1 MVALFSVVRNTHSRW
16 NSYVCFRKPVV
27 LHPEGR
33 VDQSAPGYVAPT
45 NDVSVTVDDV
55 TTGACENKNTSKD
68 GSVDAITAEN
78 DDDEDAGDDRV
89 VINVS
94 GMRFHTRRST
104 LERYPKTLL
113 GDRAKRRRYFDPVRR
128 ELFFDRNRPSFDA
141 ILYFYQSG
149 GRLRRPLS
157 VHPDIFIE
165 ELEFYQFDDDV
176 IERFRRVEGYHDL
189 QWLRRV
195 EGYFDPSWEAP
206 PPQMPSN
213 AFQKRVWLLVEY
225 PESSLA
231 ARLIAILSVVVILLS
246 IVIFCVETL
255 PQFRRIR
262 IVNDT
267 TATSADVGSDVGNE
281 STSGTTCSTVELD
294 SIGRF
299 EIDDRPAFTEPF
311 FLLETACIVW
321 FVLELVTRFA
331 VCPDHVAFFKDI
343 MNVIDFLA
351 ILPYFISLATYS
363 INAWES
369 HQPSSLAILRVIRL
383 VRVFRIFK
391 LSRYSK
397 GLQILGLT
405 IRASL
410 RELGLLIFFLIIC
423 VVLFSSAVFFAE
435 ADLHA
440 EGLSHFNSIPDA
452 FWWAV
457 VTMTTV
463 GYGDMRPVG
472 PWGKLVG
479 SLCAIAGVL
488 TIALPVPVI
497 VSNFNFFYHRERDCH
512 FRRSDALMTG
522 ARKPS
527 RLNRCLQT
535 FAARRPTLRP
545 SVSRSSGT
553 VTTSFGSS
561 RPALVTEQLYDQRPA
576 TGVIVDDDDS
586 T

>member
-1 MVALFSVVRNTHSRW
+1 MEFNLCSTKH
-16 NSYVCFRKPVV
+16 FREPVV
-27 LHPEGR
+27 VQPDGHVSRSE
-33 VDQSAPGYVAPT
+33 PGYVAST
-45 NDVSVTVDDV
+45 DDVSITIDDV
-55 TTGACENKNTSKD
+55 TSSPRDDN
-68 GSVDAITAEN
+68 VDAENGHVDGDN
-78 DDDEDAGDDRV
+78 DDDERV

-113 GDRAKRRRYFDPVRR
+113 GDSTKRRRYFDPVHH

-149 GRLRRPLS
+149 GRLRRPLA

-176 IERFRRVEGYHDL
+176 IDRFRRVEGY
-189 QWLRRV
+189 W
-195 EGYFDPSWEAP
+195 DPSWEAP
-206 PPQMPSN
+206 PPELPRN
-213 AFQKRVWLLVEY
+213 EFQKRVWLLVEY

-231 ARLIAILSVVVILLS
+231 ARVIAILSVMVILLS

-255 PQFRRIR
+255 PQFRRVR
-262 IVNDT
+262 VVNDT
-267 TATSADVGSDVGNE
+267 STMSVNAAGDVDNAT
-281 STSGTTCSTVELD
+281 TSGTTCTTVELAAL
-294 SIGRF
+294 GRF
-299 EIDDRPAFTEPF
+299 EIDDRMSFTEPF

-321 FVLELVTRFA
+321 FAVELLVRFA
-331 VCPDHVAFFKDI
+331 ACPDHVAFFKDI

-351 ILPYFISLATYS
+351 ITPYFISLVTHAVGD
-363 INAWES
+363 AWES
-369 HQPSSLAILRVIRL
+369 GSQPPSSLAILRVIRL

-423 VVLFSSAVFFAE
+423 VVLFSSAVYFAE

-440 EGLSHFNSIPDA
+440 AGLSHFTSIPDA

-497 VSNFNFFYHRERDCH
+497 VSNFNFFYHRERDCR
-512 FRRSDALMTG
+512 FRRSDSRTG
-522 ARKPS
+522 GGRTRT
-527 RLNRCLQT
+527 RLGGCLRT
-535 FAARRPTLRP
+535 LAARRPTLRP
-545 SVSRSSGT
+545 SVSRHSGGT
-553 VTTSFGSS
+553 AMTSFCST
-561 RPALVTEQLYDQRPA
+561 RPPLVTEQLYGRMPMPPISLA
-576 TGVIVDDDDS
+576 KY
-586 T
+586 

>member
-1 MVALFSVVRNTHSRW
+1 VRFGT
-16 NSYVCFRKPVV
+16 VCFRQPIV
-27 LHPEGR
+27 LQPEHL
-33 VDQSAPGYVAPT
+33 VDQSASSNVAPT
-45 NDVSVTVDDV
+45 NDVSIRIDDV
-55 TTGACENKNTSKD
+55 TDKNGGGNNLDRSTLITGVNNDVAAAANV
-68 GSVDAITAEN
+68 GAGDAE
-78 DDDEDAGDDRV
+78 DDDRI

-104 LERYPKTLL
+104 LERYPQTLL
-113 GDRAKRRRYFDPVRR
+113 GDRRKRRRYYDSERR

-141 ILYFYQSG
+141 VLYYYQSG
-149 GRLRRPLS
+149 GRLRRPLA

-165 ELEFYQFDDDV
+165 ELEFYQFDEEV
-176 IERFRRVEGYHDL
+176 IERFRRLEGY
-189 QWLRRV
+189 W
-195 EGYFDPSWEAP
+195 DPSWEAP
-206 PPQMPSN
+206 APRMPRN
-213 AFQKRVWLLVEY
+213 EFQKRVWLLVEY
-225 PESSLA
+225 PESSVA
-231 ARLIAILSVVVILLS
+231 ARVIAITSIVVILLS

-267 TATSADVGSDVGNE
+267 LDVDDVVVDSSDNETTTTTTAFGS
-281 STSGTTCSTVELD
+281 TCTTAVEMAAL
-294 SIGRF
+294 GRF
-299 EIDDRPAFTEPF
+299 EIDDRPSFGEPF
-311 FLLETACIVW
+311 FVLETACIVW
-321 FVLELVTRFA
+321 FALELAVRFA
-331 VCPDHVAFFKDI
+331 FCPDHIAFFRDI

-351 ILPYFISLATYS
+351 IMPYFISLVTYAVGD
-363 INAWES
+363 AWELS
-369 HQPSSLAILRVIRL
+369 SQPSSFAILRVIRL

-423 VVLFSSAVFFAE
+423 VVLFSSAVYFAE
-435 ADLHA
+435 ADLQA
-440 EGLSHFNSIPDA
+440 EGLSHFTSIPDA

-512 FRRSDALMTG
+512 HRRSDARTAAG
-522 ARKPS
+522 ERKPS
-527 RLNRCLQT
+527 RLHRCLST
-535 FAARRPTLRP
+535 LASRRPTPRH
-545 SVSRSSGT
+545 SVPARTSGT
-553 VTTSFGSS
+553 ALTCSYSSS
-561 RPALVTEQLYDQRPA
+561 RPPLVTEQLYGRLPA
-576 TGVIVDDDDS
+576 PHLKY
-586 T
+586 